1 MLLEALYHQKF
12 AQRLSEIIVR
22 NYEPLIYYLFM
33 ILLLVSYSSYVAGQ
47 SVNLQMPGSP
57 QSYQSDR
64 FRHGDMDCS
73 NAIGSSTNLEF
84 GVLGLIDEP
93 DYLIQNYSS
102 GGKSTGV
109 YARITIPLD
118 KPKERINCNT
128 LYQLALERE
137 RLEVQRL
144 KQEVANLRA
153 LQFENDN

>member
-1 MLLEALYHQKF
+1 V
-12 AQRLSEIIVR
+12 RLFYIIV
-22 NYEPLIYYLFM
+22 LA
-33 ILLLVSYSSYVAGQ
+33 LLPWNAFAQ
-47 SVNLQMPGSP
+47 SVNLQMPASP

-73 NAIGSSTNLEF
+73 NAIGSSTMMEF

-93 DYLIQNYSS
+93 DYNVNSPAFNPS
-102 GGKSTGV
+102 GAGGMNTGV

>member
-1 MLLEALYHQKF
+1 MRLIAVLL
-12 AQRLSEIIVR
+12 
-22 NYEPLIYYLFM
+22 
-33 ILLLVSYSSYVAGQ
+33 ILPGIAYGQ
-47 SVNLQMPGSP
+47 SVNLQLPGAP

-84 GVLGLIDEP
+84 GVIGVVDEP
-93 DYLIQNYSS
+93 DFRLDGFNNP
-102 GGKSTGV
+102 GGSQTGV

-128 LYQLALERE
+128 LYKLALERE

-144 KQEVANLRA
+144 KEEVEQLRA
-153 LQFENDN
+153 LRFENED

>member
-1 MLLEALYHQKF
+1 M
-12 AQRLSEIIVR
+12 RLFYIIV
-22 NYEPLIYYLFM
+22 LA
-33 ILLLVSYSSYVAGQ
+33 LLPWNAFAQ
-47 SVNLQMPGSP
+47 SVNLQMPASP

-73 NAIGSSTNLEF
+73 NAIGSSTMMEF

-93 DYLIQNYSS
+93 DYNVNSPAFNPS
-102 GGKSTGV
+102 GAGGMNTGV

>member
-1 MLLEALYHQKF
+1 M
-12 AQRLSEIIVR
+12 RLF
-22 NYEPLIYYLFM
+22 Y
-33 ILLLVSYSSYVAGQ
+33 ILLLIPSVAFGQ

-64 FRHGDMDCS
+64 FRIGDKDCS

-93 DYLIQNYSS
+93 DPTMLQQNYNT
-102 GGKSTGV
+102 GGTSTGV
-109 YARITIPLD
+109 YARIIIPLD
-118 KPKERINCNT
+118 KPEERINCNT

-153 LQFENDN
+153 LQFENDK

>member
-1 MLLEALYHQKF
+1 M
-12 AQRLSEIIVR
+12 
-22 NYEPLIYYLFM
+22 M
-33 ILLLVSYSSYVAGQ
+33 
-47 SVNLQMPGSP
+47 
-57 QSYQSDR
+57 
-64 FRHGDMDCS
+64 
-73 NAIGSSTNLEF
+73 EF

-93 DYLIQNYSS
+93 DYNVTSPAFNAGRA
-102 GGKSTGV
+102 GGMNTGV

-153 LQFENDN
+153 LQFENDDN

>member
-1 MLLEALYHQKF
+1 M
-12 AQRLSEIIVR
+12 RLF
-22 NYEPLIYYLFM
+22 Y
-33 ILLLVSYSSYVAGQ
+33 ILLLIPSVAFGQ

-84 GVLGLIDEP
+84 GVLGLLDDP
-93 DYLIQNYSS
+93 DPTMLQQNYNT
-102 GGKSTGV
+102 GGTSTGV
-109 YARITIPLD
+109 YARIIIPLD

-128 LYQLALERE
+128 LDQLALERE

-144 KQEVANLRA
+144 KQEVANSRA
-153 LQFENDN
+153 LQFENDK

>member
-1 MLLEALYHQKF
+1 M
-12 AQRLSEIIVR
+12 RLF
-22 NYEPLIYYLFM
+22 Y
-33 ILLLVSYSSYVAGQ
+33 ILLLIPSVAFGQ

-84 GVLGLIDEP
+84 GVLGLVDDP
-93 DYLIQNYSS
+93 DPTLLQQNYNT
-102 GGKSTGV
+102 GGTSTGV
-109 YARITIPLD
+109 YALIIIPLD

-153 LQFENDN
+153 LQFENDK